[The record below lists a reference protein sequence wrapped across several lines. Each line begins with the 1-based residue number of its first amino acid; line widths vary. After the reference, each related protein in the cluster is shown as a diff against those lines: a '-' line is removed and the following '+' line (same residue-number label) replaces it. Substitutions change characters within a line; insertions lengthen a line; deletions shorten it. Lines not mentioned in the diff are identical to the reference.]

1 MSWLSKFSLAQR
13 ALIGLMSIIAIVFGA
28 IAIPQ
33 LKQQLLP
40 SIELPMVSVLA
51 PYQGAAPDV
60 VEKQVV
66 EPIEDSLEAVDGI
79 TGVTSTASE
88 GNAVI
93 MASFDYGPDNQQLVA
108 DVQQAV
114 NRARVALPDTV
125 DPQVIAGSTDDIPT
139 VVLAVTSERDQQA
152 LADQLD
158 RTVVPDLKDI
168 DGVGQVTVDG
178 VRDLQVTVTPDDA
191 KLAKAGLTSADL
203 AEALK
208 AGGATVPAGS
218 FDEGGDNRT
227 VQVGGGFTSLQQI
240 KDLRVTGSGGPG
252 GGADASG
259 KKPVRLGTVA
269 TVEQEQAA
277 ADSLT
282 RTDGKPSLAIAVTM
296 DRDGSAV
303 AISDAVQDKLA
314 GMRKD
319 LGSGA
324 TLTVVSDQG
333 PAVSKSIDGLTTEG
347 ALGLLF
353 AVLVILVF
361 LASIRSTLVT
371 AVSIPLSVV
380 LALIVLW
387 TRDLS
392 LNMLTLG
399 ALTIAIGRV
408 VDDSIVVLENIKRHL
423 GYGEERQEAILKAVR
438 EVAGAVTSSTLTTV
452 AVFLP
457 IGLVGGM
464 VGELFGS
471 FSLTVTA
478 ALLASLLVSL
488 TVVPVLSYWF
498 LRAPKGTPEDAAEA
512 RRIAE
517 EKEAKSRL
525 QRFYVP
531 VLRFAT
537 RRRMTSVLLA
547 IVVLFGTFGM
557 APLLKTNFFDQGEQ
571 EVLTVKQEL
580 KPGTSLAATDE
591 QAKKVEKLLADTE
604 GVKDYQVTIGS
615 SGFMAAFGGGTDTNQ
630 ASYQVMLEDSASYED
645 VQDRVEAGLEKLDGI
660 GTTTIAAGDGFGAQD
675 LSVVVKAADAQVLR
689 KASEQVREAVAGLD
703 DVTDVTSD
711 LAQSVPRISV
721 KANDKAAAAGFNDQ
735 TLGLAVAQAVR
746 GNTAAQA
753 TLDDTERDVVIK
765 SAKPATTLKQLQ
777 DLNLGPVKLGDV
789 ADVKL
794 VDGPVSMTRIDGQR
808 AATISAKPTGD
819 NTGAVSADL
828 QSKINS
834 LTLPAGATASIGG
847 VSEDQDEA
855 FVNLGLAML
864 AAIAIVFMLLVA
876 TFRSLIQPLILLVSI
891 PFAATGA
898 IGLLVAT
905 GTPMGVPAMI
915 GMLMLIGIVVTNAIV
930 LIDLINQYRSQGYGV
945 VEAVIEGGRH
955 RLRPILMTAL
965 ATIFALLPMALGVTG
980 EGGFIAQPLAVVV
993 IGGLITSTLLTLL
1006 LVPTL
1011 YAMVELRK
1019 ERRAKKRQAKRDRKA
1034 GVTPEPTPAASSD
1047 SDEPE
1052 RAGV

>member
-1 MSWLSKFSLAQR
+1 MSWLSRFSLAQR
-13 ALIGLMSIIAIVFGA
+13 ALIGLMSIVALVFGA
-28 IAIPQ
+28 IAVPQ

-40 SIELPMVSVLA
+40 TIELPMVSVLA
-51 PYQGAAPDV
+51 PYQGASPDV

-79 TGVTSTASE
+79 SGITATASE

-93 MASFDYGPDNQQLVA
+93 MASFDYGNGTQQLVA

-114 NRARVALPDTV
+114 NRARAHLPDDV
-125 DPQVIAGSTDDIPT
+125 DPQVVSGSTDDIPT
-139 VVLAVTSERDQQA
+139 VVLAVTSDKDQQA

-158 RTVVPDLKDI
+158 KTVVSELKDI
-168 DGVGQVTVDG
+168 DGVAQVTVDG
-178 VRDLQVTVTPDDA
+178 VRDVQVTVTPDPA
-191 KLAKAGLTSADL
+191 KLARAGVTPQTL
-203 AEALK
+203 AQSLQ

-218 FDEGGDNRT
+218 FDEAGANRT
-227 VQVGGGFTSLQQI
+227 VQVGGGFTSLRQI
-240 KDLRVTGSGGPG
+240 QDLMVTGEGV
-252 GGADASG
+252 
-259 KKPVRLGTVA
+259 KKPVRLGDVA
-269 TVEQEQAA
+269 TVKEEEAK

-282 RTDGKPSLAIAVTM
+282 RTNGEPSLAVAVTM
-296 DRDGSAV
+296 DHDGSAV
-303 AISDAVQDKLA
+303 AISKAVEDKLPDL
-314 GMRKD
+314 REQ

-333 PAVSKSIDGLTTEG
+333 PAVSKAIEGLTTEG

-353 AVLVILVF
+353 AVVIILVF
-361 LASIRSTLVT
+361 LASVRSTLVT

-498 LRAPKGTPEDAAEA
+498 LRPPKGTPEDAAEA
-512 RRIAE
+512 RRLAE
-517 EKEAKSRL
+517 EKEARSRL
-525 QRFYVP
+525 QRLYVP

-537 RRRMTSVLLA
+537 RRRLTSVA
-547 IVVLFGTFGM
+547 VAVVVLLGTFGM
-557 APLLKTNFFDQGEQ
+557 APLLKTNFFDQGDQ
-571 EVLTVKQEL
+571 KVLSIKQEL
-580 KPGTSLAATDE
+580 KPGTSLGATNA
-591 QAKKVEKLLADTE
+591 QAEKVEKLLGDTE
-604 GVKDYQVTIGS
+604 GVKDFQVTIGS

-630 ASYQVMLEDSASYED
+630 ASYQLMLEDSADAED
-645 VQDRVEAGLEKLDGI
+645 VQEHIEDGLAKLDGI
-660 GTTTIAAGDGFGAQD
+660 GTTTVAAGDGFGSQD
-675 LSVVVKAADAQVLR
+675 LSVVVKAADAKVLR
-689 KASEQVREAVAGLD
+689 EASEKVRETVAGLD

-721 KANDKAAAAGFNDQ
+721 KAGPKAAEAGFTDQ
-735 TLGLAVAQAVR
+735 TLGAVVAQAVR
-746 GNTAAQA
+746 GTPAAKA
-753 TLDDTERDVVIK
+753 TLEDTERDVVIR
-765 SAKPATTLKQLQ
+765 SAQPATTTAELKA
-777 DLNLGPVKLGDV
+777 LNLGPVELGDIATV
-789 ADVKL
+789 RL

-808 AATISAKPTGD
+808 AATITAKPTGD
-819 NTGAVSADL
+819 NTGAVGTEL
-828 QSKINS
+828 QSKIDA
-834 LTLPAGATASIGG
+834 LDLPAGATAEIGG
-847 VSEDQDEA
+847 VTADQDEA

-864 AAIAIVFMLLVA
+864 AAVAIVFMLLVG
-876 TFRSLIQPLILLVSI
+876 TFRSLAQPLILLVSI

-898 IGLLVAT
+898 IGLLLAT

-930 LIDLINQYRSQGYGV
+930 LIDLINQYRGQGYGV

-1011 YAMVELRK
+1011 YAMLELRK
-1019 ERRAKKRQAKRDRKA
+1019 ERRAKKRAAKKGLPEQPKPSQD
-1034 GVTPEPTPAASSD
+1034 PEPAQ
-1047 SDEPE
+1047 
-1052 RAGV
+1052 V